1 MKIGDSIQLGDGTW
15 GFIEQITSGI
25 IEVKPFLRAKPYSR
39 VVVIGV
45 DRGMCDVGE
54 EDEL

>member
-1 MKIGDSIQLGDGTW
+1 MKIGDPIQLGDGTW

-25 IEVKPFLRAKPYSR
+25 IEVRPFLRAMPHPR
-39 VVVIGV
+39 VIVLGV
-45 DRGMCDVGE
+45 DRDVRDLGE

>member
-1 MKIGDSIQLGDGTW
+1 MKIGDPIQLGDGTW

-25 IEVKPFLRAKPYSR
+25 IEVRPFLRAMPYPR

-45 DRGMCDVGE
+45 DRGVCAIGE